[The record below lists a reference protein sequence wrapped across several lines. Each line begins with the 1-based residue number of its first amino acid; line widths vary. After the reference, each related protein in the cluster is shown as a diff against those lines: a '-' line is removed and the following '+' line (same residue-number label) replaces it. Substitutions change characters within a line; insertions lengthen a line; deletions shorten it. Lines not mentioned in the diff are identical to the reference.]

1 MMTSVAPIV
10 LGVPL
15 ALDPEPL
22 LLAWLGR
29 RTSYEPLAK
38 TFPFASW
45 GKKARTSARYVTNCF
60 EEVMLQPL
68 ASQNTVALGLVEL
81 GRGRA
86 VPWIEYPGCGPLVK
100 TGLKNPL
107 WPVWPFG
114 GQASI

>member
-1 MMTSVAPIV
+1 MMTRVAPIV

-29 RTSYEPLAK
+29 RTSYEPLAW
-38 TFPFASW
+38 TFPFASC

-68 ASQNTVALGLVEL
+68 ASQFTGTLGLL
-81 GRGRA
+81 RGI
-86 VPWIEYPGCGPLVK
+86 PWIEYPVFGPPLS
-100 TGLKNPL
+100 GLKNPL
-107 WPVWPFG
+107 WPDPAWPG
-114 GQASI
+114 ILPIVSIVCQ